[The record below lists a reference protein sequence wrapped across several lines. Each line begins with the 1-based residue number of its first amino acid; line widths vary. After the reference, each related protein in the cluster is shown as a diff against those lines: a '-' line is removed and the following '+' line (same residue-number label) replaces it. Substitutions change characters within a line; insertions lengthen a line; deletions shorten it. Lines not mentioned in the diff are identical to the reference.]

1 MVTCRS
7 IWFMI
12 AFFLLVFIN
21 LVDFAKNF
29 YEFTNKYLISFATTI
44 TNITFIIAI
53 KCVNM
58 LLQSYCCC
66 CCCCFAFD
74 YFHKPATNIFC
85 LSLYFY
91 QSKKNGTQHKRK
103 NRITSQLKYFK
114 SCAIFCLRNC
124 IWSEYFSLLFHS

>member
-12 AFFLLVFIN
+12 AFLFLLVFVN

-29 YEFTNKYLISFATTI
+29 YEFTSMYLISFATII
-44 TNITFIIAI
+44 TNITFITAM
-53 KCVNM
+53 KCTNM

-66 CCCCFAFD
+66 CCCFIFD
-74 YFHKPATNIFC
+74 HFHKPAINIFC

-91 QSKKNGTQHKRK
+91 QSNKNGIQHKRK
-103 NRITSQLKYFK
+103 NGITSQVKYFK
-114 SCAIFCLRNC
+114 LCAIFCLRNC
-124 IWSEYFSLLFHS
+124 IWLEYFSLLFHS